1 MWSNWEIHRSEQ
13 EFVASRKKEIL
24 ILKTH
29 PYPTRVPVAFE
40 GKDGWIVLDQIR
52 TVDRRQLAKKLGA
65 VPPMVIR
72 DIKAVLREI
81 LVD

>member
-1 MWSNWEIHRSEQ
+1 
-13 EFVASRKKEIL
+13 L
-24 ILKTH
+24 
-29 PYPTRVPVAFE
+29 
-40 GKDGWIVLDQIR
+40 KDGWIVLDQIR
-52 TVDRRQLAKKLGA
+52 TVDRRRLAKKLGA